1 LEEINKA
8 KKVVRRVPAE
18 TMVADWIEQA
28 KKVPKVVEH

>member
-8 KKVVRRVPAE
+8 KKLVGRVPAE

-28 KKVPKVVEH
+28 KKLPKVVGH